1 MGKTK
6 CVRIS
11 SWVLGNLVALLGG
24 MLIEVKP
31 FPGEVHVFVCEMLAL
46 KSAFSES
53 CPLKFC
59 LCDVQLSSR
68 QCVVLRHHHAPQ
80 PAAASGRGKD
90 GRAPGWRTAE
100 DGGPVV

>member
-1 MGKTK
+1 MYLYVK
-6 CVRIS
+6 CS
-11 SWVLGNLVALLGG
+11 LLKVLL
-24 MLIEVKP
+24 
-31 FPGEVHVFVCEMLAL
+31 
-46 KSAFSES
+46 SES

>member
-46 KSAFSES
+46 KSAF
-53 CPLKFC
+53 
-59 LCDVQLSSR
+59 V
-68 QCVVLRHHHAPQ
+68 
-80 PAAASGRGKD
+80 
-90 GRAPGWRTAE
+90 
-100 DGGPVV
+100 